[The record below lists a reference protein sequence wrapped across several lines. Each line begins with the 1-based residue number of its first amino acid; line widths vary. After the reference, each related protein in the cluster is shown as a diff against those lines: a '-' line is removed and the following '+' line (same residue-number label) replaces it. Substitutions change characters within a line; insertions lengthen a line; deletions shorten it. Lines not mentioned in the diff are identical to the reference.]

1 GRGHRG
7 FQPRPGCRP
16 VGRRHPRQQTLHGQ
30 WFGRRVRRVAGR
42 AHIRHV
48 ALTGVPANLWYAK
61 PPDVVPG
68 PSNSWYLSGTTSI
81 SRLPGDSAPSPT
93 PTPVNINPPDDPGTG
108 PIVASHPP
116 VTTSP

>member
-1 GRGHRG
+1 V
-7 FQPRPGCRP
+7 FVASPG
-16 VGRRHPRQQTLHGQ
+16 VHT
-30 WFGRRVRRVAGR
+30 FVN
-42 AHIRHV
+42 V

-93 PTPVNINPPDDPGTG
+93 PTPVNIIPPDDPGTG
-108 PIVASHPP
+108 PIVAPPP
-116 VTTSP
+116 VTPSP